1 MKNHILNATSNLK
14 ATCGGAA
21 LRLWQGGRRVREKLS
36 EEKGQF
42 VMDHAVVFV
51 LIIVLGG
58 SALVLL
64 TTYLQNDLSTTLR
77 DKINEFFR

>member
-1 MKNHILNATSNLK
+1 MKKHILNASSSLK
-14 ATCGGAA
+14 AACGRAM
-21 LRLWQGGRRVREKLS
+21 LHVWQGGRRVREKLS

-58 SALVLL
+58 IALVLL
-64 TTYLQNDLSTTLR
+64 TTYLQNDLSNTLR
-77 DKINEFFR
+77 DKINEFFA